1 MKLSIMQKMLLFI
14 LMPVILGLAA
24 VTLFNYN
31 AARTALNNQI
41 GEELQ
46 LVLSGQKKRA
56 DQYRRVA
63 RHHYGQFRP

>member
-41 GEELQ
+41 GEELR
-46 LVLSGQKKRA
+46 LVLSGQKKTS
-56 DQYRRVA
+56 
-63 RHHYGQFRP
+63 

>member
-24 VTLFNYN
+24 VTLF
-31 AARTALNNQI
+31 TALNIQI

-46 LVLSGQKKRA
+46 LVLSGKKNELTNT
-56 DQYRRVA
+56 VA
-63 RHHYGQFRP
+63 LLGTTMDNFGRDAVVV

>member
-31 AARTALNNQI
+31 TARTALNNQI

-46 LVLSGQKKRA
+46 LVLSGQKMS
-56 DQYRRVA
+56 
-63 RHHYGQFRP
+63 